1 MAGIAVVILLTGSE
15 NALQGLQNLITVTA
29 FPFAII
35 LVLICVSFLKELRT
49 DPMVIRQQ
57 YARTAV
63 ENAVHHGVND
73 FGDNFALAIEPT
85 DPSSEY
91 ATGADFDSAAP
102 EVTDW
107 YVRRDEDGNEVSY
120 DYQLGEY
127 TDEIPVVPAPEDAP
141 GWIRTRARA
150 LVLVRQRVEP
160 SRMVL

>member
-1 MAGIAVVILLTGSE
+1 MMIGGTSASRKKR
-15 NALQGLQNLITVTA
+15 
-29 FPFAII
+29 
-35 LVLICVSFLKELRT
+35 VSTSKFN
-49 DPMVIRQQ
+49 DPDI
-57 YARTAV
+57 
-63 ENAVHHGVND
+63 ND
-73 FGDNFALAIEPT
+73 FGDNFALAVEPT

-141 GWIRTRARA
+141 WVDQDEGARPGTA
-150 LVLVRQRVEP
+150 KGGAE
-160 SRMVL
+160 